1 MNISEFS
8 KNYKEKMFKGEKSE
22 FLETDPEFVER
33 FENFAFYLPKE
44 VVSHN

>member
-22 FLETDPEFVER
+22 LNLMPELSRKVIT
-33 FENFAFYLPKE
+33 K
-44 VVSHN
+44 